1 MSAKVDEDLVTQIRE
16 CPDDAVEAVIMLH
29 SADPQEPA
37 ATPDEMDALVAR
49 LLEKARTASGHTAD
63 QVNVFRNMGSI
74 AIAAKGK
81 FLQALIEQ
89 PEVAS
94 AMANRH

>member
-1 MSAKVDEDLVTQIRE
+1 VSAQIDDELVSQIRE
-16 CPDDAVEAVIMLH
+16 CPDDAVEAVLMLH

-37 ATPDEMDALVAR
+37 ATPEEIEPLVKR
-49 LLEKARTASGHTAD
+49 LHDRASVATGHTAD

-94 AMANRH
+94 AMANRK